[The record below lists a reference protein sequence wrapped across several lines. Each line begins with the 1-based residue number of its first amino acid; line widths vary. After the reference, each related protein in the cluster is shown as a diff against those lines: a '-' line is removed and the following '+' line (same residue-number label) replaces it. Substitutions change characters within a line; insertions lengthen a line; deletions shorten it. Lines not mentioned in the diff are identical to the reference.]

1 MRHIGTQI
9 RNMRKHLKMT
19 QQELAD
25 SCEIGIN
32 TLRTIE
38 SGEGNPTMAV
48 MKRILDTLGLTLDTR
63 MKLSIPTG
71 DTEEVKRP
79 YITSADLQTWLPELP
94 GKEQAECLRK
104 MIMVVDNFR
113 PFAGPAGDFFVE
125 LEFLGMVLLDW
136 QMVQDEED
144 AEELFAII
152 QSCAVLMNKLADR
165 SILEYR
171 ITEVQHDLQ
180 YKNVKICISK
190 NN

>member
-1 MRHIGTQI
+1 MKHIGNQI

-19 QQELAD
+19 QQQLAD

-38 SGEGNPTMAV
+38 GGEGNPTMAV
-48 MKRILDTLGLTLDTR
+48 MKRILQTLGLTLDTR
-63 MKLSIPTG
+63 IQQSAGAGQIK
-71 DTEEVKRP
+71 EVKRS

-94 GKEQAECLRK
+94 GKEQADCLRK

-125 LEFLGMVLLDW
+125 LEFLGMVLLNW

-152 QSCAVLMNKLADR
+152 QSCAVLMNKLANR
-165 SILEYR
+165 SILEYH

-180 YKNVKICISK
+180 YKYVKFCIAR
-190 NN
+190 NI